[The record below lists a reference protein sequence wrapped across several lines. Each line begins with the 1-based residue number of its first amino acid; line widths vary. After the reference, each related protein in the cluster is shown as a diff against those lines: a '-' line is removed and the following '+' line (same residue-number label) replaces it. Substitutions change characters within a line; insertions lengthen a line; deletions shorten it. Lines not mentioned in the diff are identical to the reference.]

1 MKKKKKRAQS
11 VKLGTT
17 IVRRIGAL
25 AKSSSDPYVTAEL
38 RSIQSQIREL
48 ETFLDRAYKF
58 WDKALIR
65 AEESERVTL
74 ALFSVV
80 KNSLPLMKSKETR
93 RQGQGLLKGTLALHK
108 DYMRAMR
115 AEKPRENG
123 N

>member
-1 MKKKKKRAQS
+1 MNKKKRRAQA

-25 AKSSSDPYVTAEL
+25 AKSSDNTYVAAEL
-38 RSIQSQIREL
+38 RSIQSQVREL
-48 ETFLDRAYKF
+48 ETILDKSGKF

-74 ALFSVV
+74 ALFSTV

-93 RQGQGLLKGTLALHK
+93 KQGHVLLKGTLALYK
-108 DYMRAMR
+108 DYMRAIR
-115 AEKPRENG
+115 GEKQRENG

>member
-38 RSIQSQIREL
+38 RSIQSQVREL

-58 WDKALIR
+58 WDKAIIR
-65 AEESERVTL
+65 AESSERVTVD
-74 ALFSVV
+74 LFMEIRA
-80 KNSLPLMKSKETR
+80 SLRLLNAKETR
-93 RQGQGLLKGTLALHK
+93 RDGKALLKGTLAIHK
-108 DYMRAMR
+108 AYMRAIR
-115 AEKPRENG
+115 GEKPRENG